1 MKTFEVGIIG
11 GTGGIGKWFADFF
24 TEEGYTVHVSGRRTG
39 MDMKQMA
46 KQCRV
51 VIVSVPIGVTCDVI
65 EQVGP
70 CMKEESLLMDFTSL
84 KEKPVQAMLQHS
96 ASEVI
101 GCHPLFGPDIDSID
115 GHSIV
120 FCPGRIKK
128 WSNWPKYLFE
138 KKGTQTIIMTPE
150 NHDEMMAIIQGLN
163 HFNTIMLELALRN
176 TGVDRSELKKYSTPI
191 FDTKL
196 SIIDKVC
203 TTDPRL
209 HAEILT
215 LNPYLNSILD
225 LYEKNLTDLKS
236 LIKSGDTEGV
246 MKLIKK

>member
-1 MKTFEVGIIG
+1 VKKFEIGIIG

-24 TEEGYTVHVSGRRTG
+24 TKEGYTVHISGRRTG

-46 KQCRV
+46 KECRV
-51 VIVSVPIGVTCDVI
+51 VIVSVPIGVTCEVI

-70 CMKEESLLMDFTSL
+70 YMREESLLMDFTSL

-96 ASEVI
+96 TSEVV
-101 GCHPLFGPDIDSID
+101 GCHPLFGPDIDSIG
-115 GHSIV
+115 GHNIV
-120 FCPGRIKK
+120 FCPARIKK
-128 WSNWPKYLFE
+128 WSRWPKDLFE
-138 KKGTQTIIMTPE
+138 KKGAHTIEMTPE
-150 NHDEMMAIIQGLN
+150 DHDEMMAIIQGLN
-163 HFNTIMLELALRN
+163 HFNTIMMELALRD
-176 TGVDRSELKKYSTPI
+176 TGVNRSILKKCSTPI
-191 FDTKL
+191 FNTKL
-196 SIIDKVC
+196 GIIDKIC

-215 LNPYLNSILD
+215 LNPHLNTILD

-236 LIKSGDTEGV
+236 LIKSGNTEGL